1 MAKVQVLNATGQ
13 AAGEIE
19 LPAAVFS
26 YPVKG
31 HLLYESA
38 VQHQAASR
46 RGTAAT
52 KTRGEVSGSNRKP
65 WRQKGT
71 GRARAGAIRSPLWKK
86 GGRIHGPQPRD
97 YAYEI
102 PRQARRNALKSALS
116 VRHGEN
122 RLLVLDEV
130 SLAEPKTKAAA
141 KWLASLNLDSALIVD
156 KNENRSLFLA
166 LRNIPKVKAVD
177 AAELS
182 TFDVLG
188 HKWLVFSRRALESV
202 IERMSR

>member
-1 MAKVQVLNATGQ
+1 MAKVQVVKASGQ
-13 AAGEIE
+13 AAGEVE

-38 VQHQAASR
+38 VQHQAALR

-52 KTRGEVSGSNRKP
+52 KTRGEVTGSNRKP

-71 GRARAGAIRSPLWKK
+71 GRARAGAVRSPLWRK

-97 YAYEI
+97 YSYEI
-102 PRQARRNALKSALS
+102 PRQARRSALKSALAL
-116 VRHGEN
+116 RFGEN

-130 SLAEPKTKAAA
+130 SVAEPKTKAAA
-141 KWLASLNLDSALIVD
+141 QWLASLNLGSALIVD
-156 KNENRSLFLA
+156 KNENRNLFLA
-166 LRNIPKVKAVD
+166 TRNIPKIKAVD
-177 AAELS
+177 ASELS
-182 TFDVLG
+182 AFDVLG
-188 HKWLVFSRRALESV
+188 HEWLVFSRRALESV
-202 IERMSR
+202 IERMSK